1 MIYKR
6 DAPFRAAFIVKAL
19 PDLLPLYPREMKT
32 ITTKLKYAAILSL
45 AFIYGNG
52 ATHSHARSIARA
64 WLQHAHSFDAVDAA
78 GGVPK

>member
-1 MIYKR
+1 MLKMIYKR

-45 AFIYGNG
+45 AFFYGNG
-52 ATHSHARSIARA
+52 QPIPTRALSHACGLGMRTH
-64 WLQHAHSFDAVDAA
+64 LTVVDL
-78 GGVPK
+78 